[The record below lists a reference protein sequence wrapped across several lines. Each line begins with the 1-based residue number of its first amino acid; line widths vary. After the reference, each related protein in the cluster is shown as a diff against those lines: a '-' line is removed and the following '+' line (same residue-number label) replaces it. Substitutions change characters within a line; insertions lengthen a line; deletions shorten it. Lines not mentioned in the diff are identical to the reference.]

1 MLRLYHVATRL
12 NGKINRTISEFFLRF
27 DSDSLQLNLVICMR
41 RMLRLKPDTTQF
53 NEKNSCTIS
62 EFFPCFEFQFVAIEF
77 RYFVETLHARS
88 QT

>member
-1 MLRLYHVATRL
+1 MLRLYRETTRF
-12 NGKINRTISEFFLRF
+12 NGKNNRTISEFFLRF

-62 EFFPCFEFQFVAIEF
+62 EFLSCFESVSLQLNFGI
-77 RYFVETLHARS
+77 L
-88 QT
+88 